1 MLLISLGFV
10 RATTD
15 GLIVTLAGRQR
26 ILQDLQEPSVP
37 WDDDEP
43 ELEAMRVADELI
55 QFTGLRKVHKMAMA

>member
-55 QFTGLRKVHKMAMA
+55 QFTGLRKVHEMAMA